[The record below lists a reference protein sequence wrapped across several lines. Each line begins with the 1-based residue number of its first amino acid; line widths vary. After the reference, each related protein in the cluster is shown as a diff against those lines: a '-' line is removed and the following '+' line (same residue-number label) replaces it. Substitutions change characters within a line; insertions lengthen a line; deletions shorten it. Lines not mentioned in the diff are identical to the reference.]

1 MDILTYALA
10 KSYTDKALLGVGT
23 IKGAPCT
30 VKSQTEDD
38 EYVYV
43 TLGWENSLGTSEET
57 VVKIK
62 KGADGAPGEPGPA
75 GDPGPQGISI
85 TKIEKIKTEDLIDTY
100 QISFSDNTTF
110 EYTIS
115 NGSTDYLNITNKP
128 SIEGVELTGNKT
140 FKDLNIASAD
150 ALTATDEN
158 LQNLSNLIGDKTS
171 LPAPTDTVVNN
182 IASVDAKVD
191 AIIDDN
197 ETGLAKTFSSDKIT
211 KTFATLEEVNERIP
225 QYDVL
230 PAPTEAFG
238 GKVVQ
243 FIGATTEDYVHN
255 YFYECTQV
263 EGNYKWVNVAV
274 QNIPTKVSELTNDSN
289 FVTETEL
296 NAKGYLTEHQDLSA
310 YATKE
315 EIPTVPSKVSELS
328 NDSNY
333 QTAEQVNSTVTTEI
347 AKIVADAPEDLNTLK
362 EMSDWIAGHEDNASA
377 MNSAISDN
385 KTAITALQT
394 GKADKSEIPTSLPA
408 NGGNADT
415 VNKHTV
421 KSDVPENAVFTDTVY
436 DDTEVKGSIT
446 ELSSNLNSE
455 IGRAKEADEILKSRV
470 DSITSLPEG
479 STTGDAELLDI
490 RVKADGTTA
499 TSAGN
504 AVREQVSE
512 LKSDIDNLSNET
524 LSIIKQNEKLDFSMS
539 GYYTSEGVYAI
550 DSDAHLTD
558 FIYTD
563 GLSEIFFASIETSDV
578 NVISYFDANKNYISG
593 IVGNGKLTSYREVI
607 PDTAKYIRAGYY
619 GNNSCYGGVYSDSY
633 IINNKANNVV
643 FINGY
648 RFRNGAVI
656 KDEDFALSIPVK
668 IKPNQILIYN
678 GCGYDRGIDVISIS
692 NENGD
697 YVDRLVNAQDT
708 TIKNYNYRNITNED
722 IWVRLTAYISNNSPI
737 AYVKDF
743 NENEDYS
750 TLITFASE
758 FGYYDSEG
766 IKRPSTSDY
775 KVSKEP
781 ITIYRGE
788 TISVTTYAEPNQ
800 VCPISSINESTG
812 KVLPVIVGDTSSVKT
827 YTYTCNTDCERIY
840 VSFETNLY
848 SCFEVSKSN
857 SSKEQSLITRNKIE
871 WATNRMAYMYGS
883 CICIGD
889 SITEGNQVGSNSNY
903 PLFLQRMSGMDVIN
917 AGVSGAS
924 ASSWWNLK
932 KDDYIYSN
940 YDMAII
946 FLGTNYGLTDT
957 IEEDTTIS
965 TKQTYLDYADT
976 NTGRYC
982 SIIEH
987 ILNGNP
993 SCKIFIGTIY
1003 VNPENMTAEA
1013 TNIVIN
1019 KIAQKYSDQNVKV
1032 FDMHY
1037 WKKYRHDTV
1046 LFPIYKNGVHDSVH
1060 MGTMGY
1066 NWFARAI
1073 MEKISTVIDS
1083 NSSDYKL

>member
-62 KGADGAPGEPGPA
+62 KGVDGAPGEPGPA

-436 DDTEVKGSIT
+436 DDTEVKGGIT
-446 ELSSNLNSE
+446 ELSSNLTSE
-455 IGRAKEADEILKSRV
+455 ISRAKETEEVLKSRI
-470 DSITSLPEG
+470 DTITSLPEG
-479 STTGDAELLDI
+479 STTADAELKDI

-512 LKSDIDNLSNET
+512 LKSDLVNLIGSEVTYNLDWILNEYVQKDGVFASYSGWKRTDYTEIPSGETELFFDVEITYNQEYNCFYDENNTLITAFSITTSKKVSIPQNAKYFVLSCPKSLNNDVYGSHIDGEIDNIKNEINDMKSDGIPSYYREHLSSKAGIIRGRNEYSVNGDSFVFITDYHREHNTENSIPLVKSIVENTGTHFVAFGGDAYNSRASKDSARQYIRDFCKKFDGIPCDTFFTVGNHEYNTEEIKLSQNDVYTQMLKRNEFKYVSTDGLDYAFDNETKRIRYIVYGCQQNAGIFTFQVVWLAQQLRDLPNNYNVVMISHVGVSDDGTTNHAFLNET
-524 LSIIKQNEKLDFSMS
+524 LAVINAFKTKSQIYKIDTNYDYSNT
-539 GYYTSEGVYAI
+539 TSNF
-550 DSDAHLTD
+550 L
-558 FIYTD
+558 FI
-563 GLSEIFFASIETSDV
+563 
-578 NVISYFDANKNYISG
+578 ISG
-593 IVGNGKLTSYREVI
+593 HSHR
-607 PDTAKYIRAGYY
+607 D
-619 GNNSCYGGVYSDSY
+619 C
-633 IINNKANNVV
+633 VV
-643 FINGY
+643 
-648 RFRNGAVI
+648 
-656 KDEDFALSIPVK
+656 
-668 IKPNQILIYN
+668 
-678 GCGYDRGIDVISIS
+678 
-692 NENGD
+692 
-697 YVDRLVNAQDT
+697 
-708 TIKNYNYRNITNED
+708 
-722 IWVRLTAYISNNSPI
+722 
-737 AYVKDF
+737 
-743 NENEDYS
+743 
-750 TLITFASE
+750 TL
-758 FGYYDSEG
+758 DNG
-766 IKRPSTSDY
+766 IKIISTTCDA
-775 KVSKEP
+775 
-781 ITIYRGE
+781 YRGE
-788 TISVTTYAEPNQ
+788 
-800 VCPISSINESTG
+800 CG
-812 KVLPVIVGDTSSVKT
+812 GL
-827 YTYTCNTDCERIY
+827 
-840 VSFETNLY
+840 
-848 SCFEVSKSN
+848 
-857 SSKEQSLITRNKIE
+857 TR
-871 WATNRMAYMYGS
+871 TQGT
-883 CICIGD
+883 
-889 SITEGNQVGSNSNY
+889 ITEQA
-903 PLFLQRMSGMDVIN
+903 FDVVNFNLEKRVVYLTRIG
-917 AGVSGAS
+917 AG
-924 ASSWWNLK
+924 
-932 KDDYIYSN
+932 
-940 YDMAII
+940 
-946 FLGTNYGLTDT
+946 
-957 IEEDTTIS
+957 EDREIS
-965 TKQTYLDYADT
+965 Y
-976 NTGRYC
+976 
-982 SIIEH
+982 
-987 ILNGNP
+987 
-993 SCKIFIGTIY
+993 
-1003 VNPENMTAEA
+1003 
-1013 TNIVIN
+1013 
-1019 KIAQKYSDQNVKV
+1019 
-1032 FDMHY
+1032 
-1037 WKKYRHDTV
+1037 
-1046 LFPIYKNGVHDSVH
+1046 
-1060 MGTMGY
+1060 
-1066 NWFARAI
+1066 
-1073 MEKISTVIDS
+1073 
-1083 NSSDYKL
+1083 